1 MSTKRNKSNTKV
13 TATIP
18 VDESNINDTSD
29 RINIPMDGSQ
39 LNEKDVD
46 PVDAESKDLDNKTV
60 LLVEDNRELRFL
72 ITYLLKPEFNVV
84 QARDG
89 QEGINAAFKHIPDII
104 ITDVMMPG
112 IDGYELCT
120 VLKKDE
126 RTSHIPV
133 ILLTASEDA
142 EGSLKGYQ
150 TGADDYIT
158 KPFANEH
165 LKLKVRNIIS
175 TREAARNQFDFK
187 SLLSPEGLK
196 IGVTDKK
203 FMRKSKKKSLRA
215 I

>member
-1 MSTKRNKSNTKV
+1 MSTKRDKSNTKV

-46 PVDAESKDLDNKTV
+46 PVDTESKDPDNKTV

-89 QEGINAAFKHIPDII
+89 QEAINAAFKHIPDII
-104 ITDVMMPG
+104 ISDVMMPG

-150 TGADDYIT
+150 VGAEDYIT
-158 KPFANEH
+158 KPFTNEH
-165 LKLKVRNIIS
+165 LKSKVRKIIS
-175 TREAARNQFDFK
+175 TRETARNQFDLK
-187 SLLSPEGLK
+187 LLHSPKHLK

-203 FMRKSKKKSLRA
+203 FMRKSIKKSLRV